1 MLSDPLLTDQLSK
14 QIRKADRAIMLSV
27 IGIFV
32 LIILMFGIIL
42 WQNQVNADASR
53 ATAAENHRRTQ
64 AYVKCIG
71 EQQLVPLAQREENA
85 LDKCTVNAD
94 NSTKEDK

>member
-1 MLSDPLLTDQLSK
+1 MLSDPLLTEQLSN
-14 QIRKADRAIMLSV
+14 QIRKADRAIMFSV

-32 LIILMFGIIL
+32 LIILMFGAIL

-53 ATAAENHRRTQ
+53 ATATENHRRTQ

-94 NSTKEDK
+94 NQTKEDK

>member
-1 MLSDPLLTDQLSK
+1 MLNDPVISEQLSN
-14 QIRKADRAIMLSV
+14 QIRKADRAIMFSV

-32 LIILMFGIIL
+32 LIIAMFAVIL
-42 WQNQVNADASR
+42 WQNQVNADMSR
-53 ATAAENHRRTQ
+53 ATATENHKRTQ

-85 LDKCTVNAD
+85 LDKCTINAD
-94 NSTKEDK
+94 NSTKEVK